1 MNISGVFEQR
11 LFIFNVERGYSAM
24 KKSLSHLIVLTVIF
38 VITIGVVLLTKV
50 PYANAFLNEA
60 EAIVFIFCAFLAIDV
75 LRWIIR
81 MTIEGAVTQSKR
93 QEISWTIGAVA
104 CMAYYLWRTWHLY
117 SLWQVYLV
125 AAVCAVLMVGLL
137 VRLFSRWDA
146 DCVRWATWAGSCF
159 LLTMAIGMSVLLWKP
174 MTVTEAEELVVAS
187 SGDNSYAF
195 YYIESSKSPEYPLG
209 FYLFHRKQ
217 TDGSW
222 SSGARGRAVVYLG
235 ENQEDWRSP
244 APQE

>member
-1 MNISGVFEQR
+1 MNILGVFKQR
-11 LFIFNVERGYSAM
+11 VFIFNVERGYNAM
-24 KKSLSHLIVLTVIF
+24 KKSLSHLVTLSLVF

-60 EAIVFIFCAFLAIDV
+60 EAIVITFCAFLAIDV

-93 QEISWTIGAVA
+93 QEINWTIGAVV
-104 CMAYYLWRTWHLY
+104 CMAYFLWRTWHLY

-125 AAVCAVLMVGLL
+125 AAVCAVLIVGLL
-137 VRLFSRWDA
+137 VRLFSRWNA
-146 DCVRWATWAGSCF
+146 DCVRWITWAGCCF

-174 MTVTEAEELVVAS
+174 MTVTEAEELIVVS
-187 SGDNSYAF
+187 TGDNSYAF
-195 YYIESSKSPEYPLG
+195 HDIDSSKSPEYPLG
-209 FYLFHRKQ
+209 FYIFHHKE

-222 SSGARGRAVVYLG
+222 SSDFKGRAVVYLG
-235 ENQEDWRSP
+235 ENQEEWRRP
-244 APQE
+244 APQK

>member
-1 MNISGVFEQR
+1 
-11 LFIFNVERGYSAM
+11 M
-24 KKSLSHLIVLTVIF
+24 KKSLSHLVVLNVMF

-60 EAIVFIFCAFLAIDV
+60 EAIVIIFCAFLAIDV

-81 MTIEGAVTQSKR
+81 MTAEGAVTQSKR
-93 QEISWTIGAVA
+93 QEISWTIGAVV
-104 CMAYYLWRTWHLY
+104 CMAYFLWRTWHLY
-117 SLWQVYLV
+117 SLWQVCLV
-125 AAVCAVLMVGLL
+125 AVVCGVLMLGLL

-146 DCVRWATWAGSCF
+146 DCVRWITWAGCCF

-174 MTVTEAEELVVAS
+174 MTVTEAEELVVGS
-187 SGDNSYAF
+187 TGDNSYAF
-195 YYIESSKSPEYPLG
+195 HYIESSKSPEYPLG
-209 FYLFHRKQ
+209 FYLCHRRQ

-222 SSGARGRAVVYLG
+222 SSDGRGRAVVYLG

>member
-1 MNISGVFEQR
+1 MER
-11 LFIFNVERGYSAM
+11 LFIFNVERGCSAM
-24 KKSLSHLIVLTVIF
+24 KKSLSYLIVLTVVF

-60 EAIVFIFCAFLAIDV
+60 EAIVIIFCAFLAIDV
-75 LRWIIR
+75 LRWIFR

-93 QEISWTIGAVA
+93 QEISWTIGAVM
-104 CMAYYLWRTWHLY
+104 CMAYFLWRMWHLY
-117 SLWQVYLV
+117 SLWQVCLV
-125 AAVCAVLMVGLL
+125 AGVCAVLMLGLL
-137 VRLFSRWDA
+137 VRLFSRWDV
-146 DCVRWATWAGSCF
+146 DRVRWATWAGCCF

-187 SGDNSYAF
+187 TGDNSYAF
-195 YYIESSKSPEYPLG
+195 HYIESSKSPEYPLG

-235 ENQEDWRSP
+235 ENQEEWRSP